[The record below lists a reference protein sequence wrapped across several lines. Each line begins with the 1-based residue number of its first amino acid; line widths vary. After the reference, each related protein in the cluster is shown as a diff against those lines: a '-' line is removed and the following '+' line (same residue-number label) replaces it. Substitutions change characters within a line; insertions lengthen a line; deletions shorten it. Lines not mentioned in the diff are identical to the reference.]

1 MTLAANPDVTGG
13 YQVGPNL
20 SLISASYL
28 AFSAANFSAASF
40 FSRSLSAM
48 SLFFWTS
55 LKKFSFFI
63 SISFLSFTMRIA
75 SDSFADAASR
85 AAILIRA
92 SSYIFFVYANFSSA
106 DNLENSEFVF

>member
-1 MTLAANPDVTGG
+1 VTLAANPDVTGG

-55 LKKFSFFI
+55 SFSFFI